1 MSKLNDLM
9 KKYYEETKS
18 GKLSKK
24 EDEKVKKILEIS
36 DGMSIIETQN
46 VYHTL
51 DRTLRNVRE
60 SYYYDE
66 LSDTIENYFKG
77 MATYEEVE
85 DKVNSLPS
93 IGGIV
98 VSATTSEIDAKFRS
112 LLYKFI
118 LYANFIGKTHLFK
131 NSTVKIIISS
141 EVKEDLEKYDNMIRL
156 PRDLYLEIEKTKT
169 STDPDKYLDFEL
181 LKQIYAFKGNITVS
195 DISKEII
202 KKKEEKAKI
211 EGEVIVNKKA
221 IRGKKFKR
229 ACQGLIFTSYIGLSL
244 LVSGFLGFKG
254 SKALIKGSND
264 LHEVHSVIND
274 SKEVSMTVEKDTYL
288 EKFSK
293 YTEEEKRYVTV
304 FSEIDNEEYVEVKV
318 YDYTISKYTDEE
330 LKTMDLDQS
339 RIVYSDKIKLYDAK
353 KTVLGDYD
361 DHAHR
366 DIARI
371 KYDFSKGIY
380 IIFGGFSTLF
390 IEALIMFGVLIITEF
405 SSLDLVY
412 DLYMGPRSKRR
423 QFNREIKTLNIN
435 NNNKIKVLN
444 QLKSE
449 LKELEKCQEKEKKE
463 IEYVKSL
470 TI

>member
-36 DGMSIIETQN
+36 DGMSVIETQN
-46 VYHTL
+46 VYNAL

-77 MATYEEVE
+77 IATYEEVE

-98 VSATTSEIDAKFRS
+98 LSATTSEIDARFRS

-156 PRDLYLEIEKTKT
+156 PRDLYLEIERAKT
-169 STDPDKYLDFEL
+169 STDPNKYLDYEL

-195 DISKEII
+195 DTSKEII

-229 ACQGLIFTSYIGLSL
+229 ACKGLIVASTFGISVLLS
-244 LVSGFLGFKG
+244 GILGFKG
-254 SKALIKGSND
+254 SKVLMKHTNELNKA
-264 LHEVHSVIND
+264 HSVIND
-274 SKEVSMTVEKDTYL
+274 SKEVSMTVEKDIYL

-304 FSEIDNEEYVEVKV
+304 FGEIDNEEYVEVKV

-330 LKTMDLDQS
+330 LKTMDLDQT
-339 RIVYSDKIKLYDAK
+339 RIVYSDKIKFYDAK

-371 KYDFSKGIY
+371 KYDFSTGAY
-380 IIFGGFSTLF
+380 IITGGFLTLG
-390 IEALIMFGVLIITEF
+390 IELAIILIAAIISHCTK
-405 SSLDLVY
+405 LDLIYYLY
-412 DLYMGPRSKRR
+412 DGPRYQRAQLRVKINSLEKENSK
-423 QFNREIKTLNIN
+423 
-435 NNNKIKVLN
+435 KVEELK

>member
-1 MSKLNDLM
+1 
-9 KKYYEETKS
+9 
-18 GKLSKK
+18 
-24 EDEKVKKILEIS
+24 
-36 DGMSIIETQN
+36 
-46 VYHTL
+46 
-51 DRTLRNVRE
+51 
-60 SYYYDE
+60 
-66 LSDTIENYFKG
+66 
-77 MATYEEVE
+77 
-85 DKVNSLPS
+85 
-93 IGGIV
+93 
-98 VSATTSEIDAKFRS
+98 
-112 LLYKFI
+112 
-118 LYANFIGKTHLFK
+118 
-131 NSTVKIIISS
+131 
-141 EVKEDLEKYDNMIRL
+141 
-156 PRDLYLEIEKTKT
+156 
-169 STDPDKYLDFEL
+169 
-181 LKQIYAFKGNITVS
+181 
-195 DISKEII
+195 
-202 KKKEEKAKI
+202 
-211 EGEVIVNKKA
+211 
-221 IRGKKFKR
+221 
-229 ACQGLIFTSYIGLSL
+229 
-244 LVSGFLGFKG
+244 
-254 SKALIKGSND
+254 
-264 LHEVHSVIND
+264 
-274 SKEVSMTVEKDTYL
+274 MTVEKDTYL